1 MRPAIRSDSA
11 PGPRP
16 AALSVWL
23 GATVGDRLTLED
35 TVAPSAQA
43 VYVDPKHAFHSETRS
58 SGRGVG
64 NVPTDD
70 GCSFLAP
77 PPPPTP
83 PPKPSACRASGA
95 DGGCSHEYYCPP
107 GAPRYPA
114 RPRASALPPLLSP
127 PLSRPPF
134 DPLYRRRPHAP
145 VRSSYGRDPGVRGA
159 PGNPPSR
166 WRTTAEYMF
175 FMEDALLSLLPS
187 SRPATPSKCA
197 CNGPPRPTTLVFKPT
212 TPLSSFFP
220 PSLGEPVKG
229 APCALLDH
237 KSSWRLSVFPL
248 DLDTCTPV
256 HIAPPC
262 AQNRSPAWLAAAS
275 LTPGSPAPPY

>member
-1 MRPAIRSDSA
+1 MPST
-11 PGPRP
+11 PKP
-16 AALSVWL
+16 AAL
-23 GATVGDRLTLED
+23 VGEWVTSPP
-35 TVAPSAQA
+35 TMVAPSWPHHHHQHHPPNRRPAGHRVRMEDALTSTIALQA
-43 VYVDPKHAFHSETRS
+43 
-58 SGRGVG
+58 
-64 NVPTDD
+64 PT
-70 GCSFLAP
+70 
-77 PPPPTP
+77 
-83 PPKPSACRASGA
+83 
-95 DGGCSHEYYCPP
+95 
-107 GAPRYPA
+107 RYPA

-166 WRTTAEYMF
+166 WRTTAEYKF

-212 TPLSSFFP
+212 TPLPSFFP